1 VAKYAFLSD
10 DWFTAVHEALNDH
23 GELPPSPAG
32 DMTANLVVSGT
43 PWGDTVELHM
53 GSTDGTPHFDKGHA
67 DGADLTL
74 TTDYD
79 TAKAVFIS
87 GDAAA
92 GMQAFMQGKI
102 KVQGDMTKLMAM
114 QASGGGPAG
123 DPELQKKLQ
132 EITE

>member
-1 VAKYAFLSD
+1 MAKYAFLSD
-10 DWFTAVHEALNDH
+10 DWFTAVHDTLGEH
-23 GELPPSPAG
+23 GDIPASPVG
-32 DMTANLVVSGT
+32 DMTANLVVSGA
-43 PWGDTVELHM
+43 PDGTVELHI
-53 GSTDGTPHFDKGHA
+53 GSSGGTPHFDKGHA
-67 DGADLTL
+67 DNADLTL